1 VTSSGVSRRWFLG
14 AVAFFAVGC
23 RSGGRD
29 EGTSAAPD
37 HRPGEPVHVADA
49 RAYLVAVPEAQR
61 ASLLELLPEPLHAG
75 VRAGVLALSQRCPE
89 DGCRVPFCRSSGWFE
104 CGCHGQHFTEL
115 GALRKGRAAHGLD
128 MFPVSIDD
136 DEQVVIDTSRRIRG
150 LDPGTYDT
158 EAEPVGPH
166 CVSG

>member
-1 VTSSGVSRRWFLG
+1 MTSSVSRRWFLG

-23 RSGGRD
+23 RGGGRD
-29 EGTSAAPD
+29 DATSASPD
-37 HRPGEPVHVADA
+37 HRPGEPLHVAEA

-61 ASLLELLPEPLHAG
+61 ASLLELLAEPLHVG

-115 GALRKGRAAHGLD
+115 GALRNGPASQGLD
-128 MFPVSIDD
+128 MHPVSISD

-150 LDPGTYDT
+150 LDRGAYDT
-158 EAEPVGPH
+158 AAEPIGPH